1 MSELVYRL
9 ALTMVPLIGDAHAKI
24 LVERFGNAQ
33 AIFKAKLGDL
43 ALVDG
48 IGELR
53 AAAIRSFRNF
63 GEAEKELRFVEK
75 NAIELLFIGD
85 DNYPKRLLH
94 CIDAPTLLFYKGSA
108 DLNATRVIAIVG
120 TRSYTDY
127 GRQVTEK
134 LVADLADQGVMIVSG
149 LAYGIDAIAHKASL
163 RHSLPTIGV
172 VGHGM
177 GRIYPPDHQGLAMEM
192 VQGGG
197 GLLTEFWSSI
207 KPDRHNF
214 PLRNRIVAGMSDATV
229 VVETQLQG
237 GSMITAKL
245 ADSYNRD
252 VFAIPGKTT
261 DKLSA
266 GCNYLIRNNRA
277 TLLTEAADLLQ
288 TMGWIE
294 KKKPGARQ
302 RQLFT
307 ELSGAEEQLVK
318 LIGEKEPVSIDEI
331 NFGSGMSTSEVAA
344 SILNLEMMGLIASL
358 PGKRYRLA

>member
-24 LVERFGNAQ
+24 LVERFGDAQ

-43 ALVDG
+43 ALVEG

-53 AAAIRSFRNF
+53 ASAIRSFRNF
-63 GEAEKELRFVEK
+63 TEAERELQFVEK
-75 NAIELLFIGD
+75 NGIEVLFIGD
-85 DNYPKRLLH
+85 ENYPKRLLH
-94 CIDAPTLLFYKGSA
+94 CIDAPTVLFYKGSA
-108 DLNATRVIAIVG
+108 NLNASRIIAIVG

-134 LVADLADQGVMIVSG
+134 LVGDLADQGVMIISG
-149 LAYGIDAIAHKASL
+149 LAYGIDAIAHKTSI
-163 RHSLPTIGV
+163 RHALPTVGV

-177 GRIYPPDHQGLAMEM
+177 GRIYPADHQVLAVEM
-192 VQGGG
+192 IRAGGG
-197 GLLTEFWSSI
+197 ILTEFWSSI

-229 VVETQLQG
+229 VIETQLRG

-252 VFAIPGKTT
+252 VFAVPGKTI
-261 DKLSA
+261 DKFSA
-266 GCNYLIRNNRA
+266 GCNYLIRHNRA

-288 TMGWIE
+288 TMGWVE
-294 KKKPGARQ
+294 KKKRGAQQ
-302 RQLFT
+302 RQLFA
-307 ELSGAEEQLVK
+307 ELNAAEEHLVR

-344 SILNLEMMGLIASL
+344 SMLNLEMMGLIASL